1 MVKDKGHH
9 TNYPVESYEVAFN
22 DFVERLG
29 YGRDVPKGIAFK
41 ELAFWDSIW
50 ESLETNME
58 RPGWFWRL

>member
-41 ELAFWDSIW
+41 ELAFWDSIL

-58 RPGWFWRL
+58 RPGWFWRR